1 MGGPIRN
8 PKKPIEET
16 EASAILTLL
25 GSVVLPTVPYMV
37 GITEETPKPTNI
49 NPIELT
55 TKCGYTVATIKP
67 SVTTNPLNTNC
78 FLAPQ

>member
-1 MGGPIRN
+1 MGGPIKN
-8 PKKPIEET
+8 PKNPIEET

-55 TKCGYTVATIKP
+55 IKCG
-67 SVTTNPLNTNC
+67 
-78 FLAPQ
+78 